1 VSRDELG
8 TCSNVYH
15 VDKTIVEIRMSSFRP
30 FMKMQEYVENW
41 LKTQKCVLMQEY
53 ARICKNML

>member
-15 VDKTIVEIRMSSFRP
+15 VDKTTVEIRMSSF
-30 FMKMQEYVENW
+30 
-41 LKTQKCVLMQEY
+41 
-53 ARICKNML
+53 